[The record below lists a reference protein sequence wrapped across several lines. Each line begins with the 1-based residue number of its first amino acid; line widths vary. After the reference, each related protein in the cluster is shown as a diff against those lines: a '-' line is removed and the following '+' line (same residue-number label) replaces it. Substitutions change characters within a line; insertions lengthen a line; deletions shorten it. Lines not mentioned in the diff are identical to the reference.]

1 METLKD
7 IVKGTAT
14 MDCVRSGGIAEYII
28 TSCNGKRY
36 MLEIDLSNRVD
47 CGDSDTFS
55 IHYPKAI
62 ILCITLGLL
71 FKNRAT
77 VNASFSVS
85 YPTLSTSWPFIT
97 L

>member
-7 IVKGTAT
+7 IVKGTAR

-47 CGDSDTFS
+47 CGDSATFNVN
-55 IHYPKAI
+55 YDKAI
-62 ILCITLGLL
+62 ILMRWIR
-71 FKNRAT
+71 RAMEKG
-77 VNASFSVS
+77 N
-85 YPTLSTSWPFIT
+85 LME
-97 L
+97 LD

>member
-1 METLKD
+1 MEALKD

-47 CGDSDTFS
+47 CGDSATFKVN
-55 IHYPKAI
+55 YDKAI
-62 ILCITLGLL
+62 ILMRWIR
-71 FKNRAT
+71 RAMEKG
-77 VNASFSVS
+77 N
-85 YPTLSTSWPFIT
+85 LME
-97 L
+97 LD

>member
-47 CGDSDTFS
+47 CGDSATFNVN
-55 IHYPKAI
+55 YDKAI
-62 ILCITLGLL
+62 ILMRWIR
-71 FKNRAT
+71 RAMEKG
-77 VNASFSVS
+77 N
-85 YPTLSTSWPFIT
+85 LME
-97 L
+97 LD

>member
-47 CGDSDTFS
+47 CGDSATFNV
-55 IHYPKAI
+55 HYPKAI
-62 ILCITLGLL
+62 ILMRWIR
-71 FKNRAT
+71 RAMEKGNLMELDA
-77 VNASFSVS
+77 V
-85 YPTLSTSWPFIT
+85 
-97 L
+97 